1 MAKKGFINIHGKQ
14 YATVAQ
20 RLQEFRKR
28 YPLAQIT
35 THLEKDEDNIV
46 IYSCAIWVDGVV
58 IATGWAEEVRGSS
71 NINKTSA
78 LENAE
83 SSSLGRALAFMGFGI
98 DGSIASAEEVENAIE
113 IQAVMDEKKLSKK
126 QEKAIMTYLENQ
138 ENGVELLQKLLN
150 RANVDNLKEL
160 PKNTADKCIQGWS
173 IVV

>member
-14 YATVAQ
+14 YATVAH

-35 THLEKDEDNIV
+35 TQLEKDEDNIV
-46 IYSCAIWVDGVV
+46 IFSCCIFVDGIV
-58 IATGWAEEVRGSS
+58 IAMGWAEEVRGSS

-78 LENAE
+78 LENCE
-83 SSSLGRALAFMGFGI
+83 SSSVGRALAFMGFGI

-113 IQAVMDEKKLSKK
+113 IQAVMDEKLSKK
-126 QEKAIMTYLENQ
+126 QEKAIMTYLEKQ

-150 RANVDNLKEL
+150 KANVDNLREL

-173 IVV
+173 IIV

>member
-46 IYSCAIWVDGVV
+46 IFSCAIWIDGVV

-83 SSSLGRALAFMGFGI
+83 SSSLGRALAFMGYGI

-113 IQAVMDEKKLSKK
+113 IQAVMDEKLSKK
-126 QEKAIMTYLENQ
+126 QEKAIETYLEKQ
-138 ENGVELLQKLLN
+138 KNGGELLQKLLN
-150 RANVDNLKEL
+150 KAKVDHLNEL

-173 IVV
+173 IIV